1 MNSDDPVVMISG
13 GSRGLGLEMVDL
25 FLSRGWRVAT
35 FSRKPSPELEQR
47 LADAGGGEAPR
58 LVWEAVD
65 GEDDA
70 ALKGFVADVV
80 KCWGRIDCLVNNA
93 GVGFDGLLTFMNR
106 DDIDRL
112 LDVNLRGAI
121 LLTQH
126 ATKPMIRRG
135 RGAVINVSSVN
146 AVRGHN
152 GVSVYS
158 ATKAALDGFTRSL
171 ARELGPRNIRV
182 NSVAPGYF
190 ESAMVQELNEETRA
204 RIARRTPL
212 GRLARTEEI
221 AEVVQFLASDRAS
234 FVTGQ
239 VVVVDGGITC

>member
-1 MNSDDPVVMISG
+1 MIDNDPVVLISG
-13 GSRGLGLEMVDL
+13 GSRGLGLELVDL
-25 FLSRGWRVAT
+25 FLERGWRVAT
-35 FSRKPSPELEQR
+35 FSRSISDALDER
-47 LADAGGGEAPR
+47 LLGLAMGETPR
-58 LVWEAVD
+58 LIWQAVE
-65 GEDDA
+65 GGDDQ
-70 ALKGFVADVV
+70 ALGAFTRDVARR
-80 KCWGRIDCLVNNA
+80 WGRIDALVNNA
-93 GVGFDGLLTFMNR
+93 GVGFDGLLTFMR
-106 DDIDRL
+106 TEEVDRL

-121 LLTQH
+121 LLTRH

-135 RGAVINVSSVN
+135 KGVVINISSVN

-171 ARELGPRNIRV
+171 ARELGRCAIRV

-190 ESAMVQELNEETRA
+190 ESAMVEDLSEQARA

-212 GRLARTEEI
+212 GRLATTREI
-221 AEVVQFLASDRAS
+221 AEVVQFLASDQAS

-239 VVVVDGGITC
+239 VIVVDGGITC

>member
-1 MNSDDPVVMISG
+1 MT
-13 GSRGLGLEMVDL
+13 R
-25 FLSRGWRVAT
+25 
-35 FSRKPSPELEQR
+35 R
-47 LADAGGGEAPR
+47 LAPFTRD
-58 LVWEAVD
+58 
-65 GEDDA
+65 
-70 ALKGFVADVV
+70 VARR
-80 KCWGRIDCLVNNA
+80 WGRIDALVNNA
-93 GVGFDGLLTFMNR
+93 GVGFDGLLTFMR
-106 DDIDRL
+106 TEEVDRL

-121 LLTQH
+121 LLTRH

-135 RGAVINVSSVN
+135 KGVVINISSVN

-171 ARELGPRNIRV
+171 ARELGRCAIRV

-190 ESAMVQELNEETRA
+190 ESAMVEDLSEQARA

-212 GRLARTEEI
+212 GRLATTREI
-221 AEVVQFLASDRAS
+221 AEVVQFLASDQAS

-239 VVVVDGGITC
+239 VIVVDGGITC